1 MQTIYYPNN
10 FGQPSWAL
18 YGLAASVRDF
28 SPFVD
33 IVVINTHRLGAT
45 SFLCNCERGLNILLN
60 KVLSSD
66 LKGVRTEFVR
76 LFVLQNAKASPLSGF
91 EAPIFLDEHDYFER
105 GNPYLARYSPFPA
118 FGKIL
123 ARLGIG
129 EVRRTLFS
137 TDIVGGC
144 AQFYTRIDE
153 SRTLSSDEIKSLC
166 DSVGF
171 DAAEAL
177 RTAS

>member
-10 FGQPSWAL
+10 YGQPSRAL
-18 YGLAASVRDF
+18 YGLACSIRDF

-45 SFLCNCERGLNILLN
+45 SFLFNCEPGLNILLN

-66 LKGVRTEFVR
+66 LKGIRTEFVR
-76 LFVLQNAKASPLSGF
+76 LFVLQHAKASPVSGF
-91 EAPIFLDEHDYFER
+91 EAPIFLDEHDYFDK
-105 GNPYLARYSPFPA
+105 GSPHLARHSPIPIL
-118 FGKIL
+118 GKVL

-129 EVRRTLFS
+129 ELPRTLFS

-144 AQFYTRIDE
+144 AEFYTRIDG

-166 DSVGF
+166 DSVDF
-171 DAAEAL
+171 DADKAL
-177 RTAS
+177 ETAS